1 MIKRIAVIMAGGSGE
16 RFWPVSNMS
25 RPKQFL
31 RFAHGEKSLLE
42 QSVSNISEVFSKENT
57 FIATGI
63 HLSDATKNAATGLS
77 DDNIIAEPFKRNTS
91 GCIALAAAE
100 ILARYDNPDDIIMGI
115 FPADHAIA
123 DTATFSSLVDA
134 ALTAA
139 ETENAIVTF
148 GIKPDR
154 PETGYGYI
162 KTAPDPEF
170 SASDVPVYRAEMFCE
185 KPDDKT
191 ANEYIASGRH
201 FWNSGMF
208 FWSLSTFIGE
218 LEHAS
223 PELLGSVRKMAEA
236 ISAGDEERLNEIFG
250 GIENISIDYALMEKA
265 KRVLVIK
272 GDFGWDDVGA
282 WDALDRTLSPD
293 EHGNITV
300 GDPVLIDSENCIVY
314 NEQGAGKMNVGVM
327 GVEGL
332 TVVVSDEGVL
342 VLPKERSQDVRRIV
356 AELKKRAQSDAGEK

>member
-1 MIKRIAVIMAGGSGE
+1 MAGGSGE

-31 RFAHGEKSLLE
+31 RFTHGQKSLLE

-100 ILARYDNPDDIIMGI
+100 ILARYENPDDIILGV

-123 DTATFSSLVDA
+123 DLETFSSLVDA

-139 ETENAIVTF
+139 EIESAIVTF
-148 GIKPDR
+148 GIKPNR

-170 SASDVPVYRAEMFCE
+170 SAGDVPVYRAEMFCE
-185 KPDDKT
+185 KPDEKT
-191 ANEYIASGRH
+191 AQEYISTGQH

-208 FWSLSTFIGE
+208 FWSLSTFLGE
-218 LEHAS
+218 LGHVA
-223 PELLGSVRKMAEA
+223 PELLASVGKMAEA
-236 ISAGDEERLNEIFG
+236 ISAGDEKRLNEVFE

-265 KRVLVIK
+265 NRVLVIK

-282 WDALDRTLSPD
+282 WDALDRTLTPD
-293 EHGNITV
+293 EHGNIAV

-314 NEQGAGKMNVGVM
+314 NEPGAKKMKVGVI
-327 GVEGL
+327 GVERL
-332 TVVVSDEGVL
+332 VVVVSDEGVL
-342 VLPKERSQDVRRIV
+342 VLPKERSQDVRQVV
-356 AELKKRAQSDAGEK
+356 AELKKRAQDVAGEN